1 MRTAPRWTSDV
12 FPHNFHVHDVQFQVL
27 DVDGQGS
34 ERTHRTAGR
43 RRTRI
48 TEDSAASSAG

>member
-12 FPHNFHVHDVQFQVL
+12 LPHNFHVHDVQFQVL